1 MKIVPGLYEQ
11 VINISKS
18 SLFTGAVHEPQMFSE
33 LKKEIPFD
41 FPTYILSFP
50 SSGSKRKFTVVQNF
64 TGKVAEKIKIGIKN
78 RQSLFFRGLCIAVKM
93 R

>member
-33 LKKEIPFD
+33 LKKEI
-41 FPTYILSFP
+41 
-50 SSGSKRKFTVVQNF
+50 KRKFTVVQNF